1 MRLLFSKIFDSC
13 LGDIWCKCCDY
24 IVEWMDDAVTS
35 IHMRLQLG
43 VTIVGVGQVDL
54 FSRGSLA
61 GYFSSWSKFGHIY
74 EVLFGGHDDRISAW
88 IKKLFWC
95 YIRDWFWLVSFY
107 SQI

>member
-43 VTIVGVGQVDL
+43 VTIVGVGQVDFFF
-54 FSRGSLA
+54 FSRGTLA
-61 GYFSSWSKFGHIY
+61 GYLGNMMRCSLGNMMTEFQHGSRSCFGVI
-74 EVLFGGHDDRISAW
+74 
-88 IKKLFWC
+88 
-95 YIRDWFWLVSFY
+95 
-107 SQI
+107 